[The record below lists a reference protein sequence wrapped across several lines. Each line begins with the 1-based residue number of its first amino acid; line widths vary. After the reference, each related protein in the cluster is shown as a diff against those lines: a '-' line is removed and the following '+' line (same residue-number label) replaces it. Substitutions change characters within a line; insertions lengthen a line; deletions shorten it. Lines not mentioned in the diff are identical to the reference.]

1 MSPSEQMPSQQ
12 KAAKTGK
19 ISPVTSDCTG
29 LFHFSSRNPFFY
41 IQVVIGLSLPYPVKN
56 NALLL

>member
-1 MSPSEQMPSQQ
+1 MPSQQ
-12 KAAKTGK
+12 RAAKTGK